1 MPRNP
6 RIRTALLA
14 APLAALLALVS
25 TGTAPAAVRQP
36 AYSAA
41 NPNAVV
47 TAGFDAN
54 NGMTYVF
61 WRCPDTFSLCG
72 AHTISARNQ
81 HYVRAA
87 IPSMGTLGS
96 VPSVSI
102 DLDRTGKGGAPYIY
116 VFWQGSYPK
125 YDLMEAYYNGSW
137 HRPIDLGMGPLYSRP
152 AAPQGWFDSTDSLG
166 AYLSKDGEGVAW
178 MGKDQRLMYATSS
191 NPTVKKS
198 WKGPYYDGV
207 TIGTPP
213 TVADAGGGAE
223 VAFWGGNNDHLYA
236 ASFPFDWPEGN
247 TGSTGKFGPCEFNSM
262 GLLGSD
268 PSAAWFQGTQIPGSS
283 GHSVVSSAR
292 RPAVTAAKLTSGK
305 CPVMLTGNVSFGVT
319 GIWQVCWS
327 GVKPPGKNIYCLQWL
342 QPPSAAQT
350 IFGPTREG
358 SFGVLGS
365 APSVVQFP
373 IDNFYSDD
381 VFAFWQGSNSAQDLF
396 RAVIFPPARHDTNLG
411 FGPLSGG

>member
-1 MPRNP
+1 MRQSASTAGNP
-6 RIRTALLA
+6 
-14 APLAALLALVS
+14 
-25 TGTAPAAVRQP
+25 
-36 AYSAA
+36 Y
-41 NPNAVV
+41 AVV

-61 WRCPDTFSLCG
+61 WRCPDTFTLCG
-72 AHTISARNQ
+72 AHTISAHDQ

-87 IPSMGTLGS
+87 IPKMGTLGS

-116 VFWQGSYPK
+116 VFWQGTYPK
-125 YDLMEAYYNGSW
+125 YDLMEAYYNGTW
-137 HRPIDLGMGPLYSRP
+137 HRPVNLGMGPLYSRP
-152 AAPQGWFDSTDSLG
+152 AAPQGWFDSSDSLG
-166 AYLSKDGEGVAW
+166 VYLSKDGEGVAW
-178 MGKDQRLMYATSS
+178 MGKDGRLMYATSG

-207 TIGTPP
+207 KIGTPP

-223 VAFWGGNNDHLYA
+223 VAFYGGDNQHLYA
-236 ASFPFDWPEGN
+236 TSFPFDWPEGN
-247 TGSTGKFGPCEFNSM
+247 TGKTGKFGPCEFNSM

-268 PSAAWFQGTQIPGSS
+268 PSAAWFEGTQLPGATSRH
-283 GHSVVSSAR
+283 GAGESAVR
-292 RPAVTAAKLTSGK
+292 QPAAKVTSGK

-327 GVKPPGKNIYCLQWL
+327 GVKPPGKNIYCLEWV
-342 QPPSAAQT
+342 QPPSAART
-350 IFGPTREG
+350 VYGPTQRG
-358 SFGVLGS
+358 NFGVLGS

-373 IDNFYSDD
+373 LDNTFSDD
-381 VFAFWQGSNSAQDLF
+381 VFAFWQGSSSAQDLY
-396 RAVIFPPARHDTNLG
+396 RAAIVPTSRRATNLG